1 MPLAGETLFLVGR
14 IQGLTRRRLD
24 TLVRLREGKL
34 ATRPGRTVS
43 LIAFGH
49 SAVDR
54 ALDDGR
60 VALPPGLP
68 AAAAL
73 ISENVLRRALGLL
86 APPEEVDRSMGRG
99 EIERL
104 AGLSPNLVSCL
115 VLFDVLE
122 PVGRMSTW
130 RFAWR
135 DLVAAREAARLLKR
149 GVAIGDVLRASIALR
164 RRGGTLAEAR
174 LAEGPSG
181 ELLREVGGQLAELSG
196 QLTMFGRADQQKPR
210 SIDDLLAEAEEA
222 EAAGDHATA
231 ESLYTT
237 AMRADAADPVLPF
250 NLGNVFQA
258 QGRGAEAKV
267 AWQIAVARDPAFAEA
282 WYNLA
287 LAAEDEQQT
296 DLAIAEYRRAVKA
309 QPDWGDAH
317 FNLALLL
324 TKVERCE
331 EALAAWQR
339 FLEVEPSGAARRHR
353 AEGDR
358 ALPHEDPAGQGADGV
373 AAPRHPDRKGP
384 STAPPSARLRSG

>member
-1 MPLAGETLFLVGR
+1 MPVAGETLFLVGR

-49 SAVDR
+49 SAVAR

-68 AAAAL
+68 ATAAL
-73 ISENVLRRALGLL
+73 ISENVLRRELGLL
-86 APPEEVDRSMGRG
+86 GAPQDVDRSMGRA

-104 AGLSPNLVSCL
+104 SGLTPNLVSCL
-115 VLFDVLE
+115 ILFDVLE
-122 PVGRMSTW
+122 PVDE
-130 RFAWR
+130 RFAWG
-135 DLVAAREAARLLKR
+135 DLVAAREAARLLKQ
-149 GVAIGDVLRASIALR
+149 GVGIGDVLEASVALR

-174 LAEGPSG
+174 LTEGPAG
-181 ELLREVGGQLAELSG
+181 ELLRQVGGQLAELSG
-196 QLTMFGRADQQKPR
+196 QLTMFGRDVFGREGQQKPR
-210 SIDDLLAEAEEA
+210 SIDDLLGEAEEA

-237 AMRADAADPVLPF
+237 AMRADTADPVLPF
-250 NLGNVFQA
+250 NLGNVFRA

-287 LAAEDEQQT
+287 QEAEDEAQT

-324 TKVERCE
+324 TKVERCD

-339 FLEVEPSGAARRHR
+339 FLEVEPAGKHAAM
-353 AEGDR
+353 AQKAI
-358 ALPHEDPAGQGADGV
+358 ALCRMKIQQDKS
-373 AAPRHPDRKGP
+373 AA
-384 STAPPSARLRSG
+384 SAP

>member
-1 MPLAGETLFLVGR
+1 VPLAGETLFLVGR

-86 APPEEVDRSMGRG
+86 PPPEEVDRSMGGG

-122 PVGRMSTW
+122 PVGPESSTW

-149 GVAIGDVLRASIALR
+149 GVAIGDVLRASISLR

-196 QLTMFGRADQQKPR
+196 QLTMFGRQDQQKPR

-222 EAAGDHATA
+222 EAAGEHATA

-287 LAAEDEQQT
+287 LAAEDEEQT

-339 FLEVEPSGAARRHR
+339 FLEVEPSGRHAAT
-353 AEGDR
+353 AQKAI
-358 ALPHEDPAGQGADGV
+358 ALCRMKIQQDKAQTG
-373 AAPRHPDRKGP
+373 
-384 STAPPSARLRSG
+384 

>member
-1 MPLAGETLFLVGR
+1 MPLAATLLSRQTLFLVGR
-14 IQGLTRRRLD
+14 LQGLTRRRLD
-24 TLVRLREGKL
+24 MLVRLREGKL
-34 ATRPGRTVS
+34 ATRPGRNVT

-49 SAVDR
+49 SAGDR

-60 VALPPGLP
+60 VQLPPGLP
-68 AAAAL
+68 ATAPL
-73 ISENVLRRALGLL
+73 VSENVLRRALGLL
-86 APPEEVDRSMGRG
+86 EPPAEVDRSMGRD

-104 AGLSPNLVSCL
+104 AGLTPNLVSCL

-122 PVGRMSTW
+122 PVDE

-149 GVAIGDVLRASIALR
+149 GVAIGDVLDAAVALR
-164 RRGGTLAEAR
+164 RRGGNLAEAR
-174 LAEGPSG
+174 LTEGPSG
-181 ELLREVGGQLAELSG
+181 ELLREMGGQLAELSG
-196 QLTMFGRADQQKPR
+196 QLTMFGRSDQQKPR
-210 SIDDLLAEAEEA
+210 SIDDLLVEAEDA
-222 EAAGDHATA
+222 ELAGDHATA

-237 AMRADAADPVLPF
+237 AMRADTADPVLPF

-258 QGRGAEAKV
+258 EGRAAEAKV

-287 LAAEDEQQT
+287 LAAEDEQQS

-309 QPDWGDAH
+309 EPDYGDAH

-324 TKVERCE
+324 TRLERCD

-339 FLEVEPSGAARRHR
+339 FLELQPSSQQAGIAQKAIALCRMKIQQ
-353 AEGDR
+353 DR
-358 ALPHEDPAGQGADGV
+358 AQTG
-373 AAPRHPDRKGP
+373 
-384 STAPPSARLRSG
+384 

>member
-1 MPLAGETLFLVGR
+1 VPLAGETLFLVGR

-34 ATRPGRTVS
+34 ATRPGRTVT

-60 VALPPGLP
+60 VALPPGMP
-68 AAAAL
+68 ATAAL

-104 AGLSPNLVSCL
+104 SGLSPNLVSCL

-122 PVGRMSTW
+122 PVGLEPSKW

-149 GVAIGDVLRASIALR
+149 GVAIGDVLQASIALR

-174 LAEGPSG
+174 LTEGPTG

-196 QLTMFGRADQQKPR
+196 QLTMFGGAGQQKPR

-237 AMRADAADPVLPF
+237 AMRADTADPVLPF

-258 QGRGAEAKV
+258 EGRAAEAKV

-287 LAAEDEQQT
+287 LAAEDEEQT

-324 TKVERCE
+324 TKADRCE

-339 FLEVEPSGAARRHR
+339 FLEVEPSGKHAATAQKAIALCRMKIQQ
-353 AEGDR
+353 DR
-358 ALPHEDPAGQGADGV
+358 AQTG
-373 AAPRHPDRKGP
+373 
-384 STAPPSARLRSG
+384 

>member
-1 MPLAGETLFLVGR
+1 VRLAGETLFLVGR

-34 ATRPGRTVS
+34 ATRPGRTVT

-68 AAAAL
+68 AAAPL

-104 AGLSPNLVSCL
+104 AGLTPNLVSCL

-122 PVGRMSTW
+122 PVDE

-149 GVAIGDVLRASIALR
+149 GVAIGDVLQASIALR
-164 RRGGTLAEAR
+164 RRGGNLAEAR

-196 QLTMFGRADQQKPR
+196 QLTMFGRRDQQQPR

-222 EAAGDHATA
+222 EERGDHATA

-237 AMRADAADPVLPF
+237 AMRADTADPVLPF

-258 QGRGAEAKV
+258 EGRAAEAKV

-296 DLAIAEYRRAVKA
+296 DLAVAEYRRAVKA
-309 QPDWGDAH
+309 QPDYGDAH

-324 TKVERCE
+324 TRLERCD

-339 FLEVEPSGAARRHR
+339 FLELEPSSQQAGIAQKAIALCRMKIQQ
-353 AEGDR
+353 DR
-358 ALPHEDPAGQGADGV
+358 AQTG
-373 AAPRHPDRKGP
+373 
-384 STAPPSARLRSG
+384 

>member
-1 MPLAGETLFLVGR
+1 MPLADHPLKGETLFLVGR

-24 TLVRLREGKL
+24 MLVRLREGKL
-34 ATRPGRTVS
+34 ATRPGRNVT

-49 SAVDR
+49 SAGNR

-60 VALPPGLP
+60 VALPTGLP
-68 AAAAL
+68 GAAPL
-73 ISENVLRRALGLL
+73 VSENVLRRQLGLL
-86 APPEEVDRSMGRG
+86 APPEEVDRSMGRA

-104 AGLSPNLVSCL
+104 AGLTPNLVSCL

-122 PVGRMSTW
+122 PVDE

-149 GVAIGDVLRASIALR
+149 GVAIGDVLEAAMALS
-164 RRGGTLAEAR
+164 RRGGNLAEAR
-174 LAEGPSG
+174 LTEGPSG
-181 ELLREVGGQLAELSG
+181 ELLREMGGQLAELSG
-196 QLTMFGRADQQKPR
+196 QLTMPLTFGFARPGQQKPR
-210 SIDDLLAEAEEA
+210 SIDDLLFEAEEA
-222 EAAGDHATA
+222 ELAGDHAAA

-237 AMRADAADPVLPF
+237 AMRADTADPVLPF

-258 QGRGAEAKV
+258 EGRAAEAKV

-324 TKVERCE
+324 TKADRCV
-331 EALAAWQR
+331 EALAAWER
-339 FLEVEPSGAARRHR
+339 FLEVEPSGRHAATAQKAIALCRMKIQQER
-353 AEGDR
+353 AQTG
-358 ALPHEDPAGQGADGV
+358 
-373 AAPRHPDRKGP
+373 
-384 STAPPSARLRSG
+384 

>member
-1 MPLAGETLFLVGR
+1 MPIAGETLFLVGR

-49 SAVDR
+49 SAVAR

-60 VALPPGLP
+60 VSLPPGLP
-68 AAAAL
+68 ATAAL
-73 ISENVLRRALGLL
+73 ISENVLRRELGLL
-86 APPEEVDRSMGRG
+86 AAPAEIDRSMGRA

-104 AGLSPNLVSCL
+104 SGLTPNLVSCL
-115 VLFDVLE
+115 ILFDVLE
-122 PVGRMSTW
+122 PVDE
-130 RFAWR
+130 RFAWG
-135 DLVAAREAARLLKR
+135 DLVAAREAARLLKQ
-149 GVAIGDVLRASIALR
+149 GVAIGDVLEASVALR

-174 LAEGPSG
+174 LTEGPAG
-181 ELLREVGGQLAELSG
+181 ELLRQVGGQLAELSG
-196 QLTMFGRADQQKPR
+196 QLTMFGRQDQQKPR
-210 SIDDLLAEAEEA
+210 SIDDLLGEAEDA

-237 AMRADAADPVLPF
+237 AMRADTADPVLPF
-250 NLGNVFQA
+250 NLGNVFRA

-287 LAAEDEQQT
+287 QEAEDEAQT

-324 TKVERCE
+324 TRVERCD

-339 FLEVEPSGAARRHR
+339 FLEVEPAGKHAAM
-353 AEGDR
+353 AQKAI
-358 ALPHEDPAGQGADGV
+358 ALCRMKIQQDKS
-373 AAPRHPDRKGP
+373 AA
-384 STAPPSARLRSG
+384 SAP

>member
-1 MPLAGETLFLVGR
+1 MALAGETLFLVGR

-24 TLVRLREGKL
+24 MLVRVREGKL
-34 ATRPGRTVS
+34 ATRPGRTIT

-60 VALPPGLP
+60 VSLPPGLP
-68 AAAAL
+68 ATAAL
-73 ISENVLRRALGLL
+73 ISENVLRRQLGLL
-86 APPEEVDRSMGRG
+86 APPKEVDRSMGRA

-104 AGLSPNLVSCL
+104 SGLSPNLVSCL

-122 PVGRMSTW
+122 PVDD
-130 RFAWR
+130 RFAWG

-149 GVAIGDVLRASIALR
+149 GVAIGNVLEASVALR

-196 QLTMFGRADQQKPR
+196 QLTMPLSFGFAREGQQKPR
-210 SIDDLLAEAEEA
+210 SVDDLLAEAEEA
-222 EAAGDHATA
+222 EAAGDHVTA

-237 AMRADAADPVLPF
+237 AMRADTADPVLPF

-258 QGRGAEAKV
+258 QGRGPEAKV

-324 TKVERCE
+324 TKVERCD
-331 EALAAWQR
+331 EALAAWER
-339 FLEVEPSGAARRHR
+339 FLEVEPSGKHAAT
-353 AEGDR
+353 AQKAI
-358 ALPHEDPAGQGADGV
+358 ALCRMKIQQDKAQAG
-373 AAPRHPDRKGP
+373 
-384 STAPPSARLRSG
+384 

>member
-1 MPLAGETLFLVGR
+1 MPLADHLIKGETLFLVGR

-24 TLVRLREGKL
+24 TLVRVREGKL
-34 ATRPGRTVS
+34 AMRPGRNVT
-43 LIAFGH
+43 LIVFGH

-60 VALPPGLP
+60 VSLPPTLP
-68 AAAAL
+68 ATAAL
-73 ISENVLRRALGLL
+73 ISENVLRRQLGLL
-86 APPEEVDRSMGRG
+86 APPEEVDRSMGRA

-122 PVGRMSTW
+122 PVGLAPSEG

-149 GVAIGDVLRASIALR
+149 GVAIGDVLDASVALR
-164 RRGGTLAEAR
+164 RRGGTLADAR
-174 LAEGPSG
+174 LAEGPTG

-196 QLTMFGRADQQKPR
+196 QLTMPLTFGFARADQQKPR

-237 AMRADAADPVLPF
+237 AMRADTADPVLPF

-258 QGRGAEAKV
+258 EGRGAEAKV

-287 LAAEDEQQT
+287 LAAEDEQQS

-324 TKVERCE
+324 TKADRCI
-331 EALAAWQR
+331 EALAAWER
-339 FLEVEPSGAARRHR
+339 FLEVEPSGRHAVTAQKAIALCR
-353 AEGDR
+353 MKIQQDR
-358 ALPHEDPAGQGADGV
+358 AQTG
-373 AAPRHPDRKGP
+373 
-384 STAPPSARLRSG
+384 